1 MQQQL
6 LFNVL
11 FFFMMPAFWFGIGRT
26 LVDHHLRVK
35 RERSLYD
42 SAINPKH
49 TELRT
54 FLWGTIGLGIVGSVL
69 SFAFGIEVSYAWIFA
84 YEAIVA
90 LMLVIPGAMFPFAGM
105 GILMLLILLLGNN
118 FYTHILNGNLS
129 LTLQNTM
136 PVGMNFLELLTVM
149 LILQYLFLKFNRKSV
164 NSPVLSKNIRG
175 NQVAS
180 YLFNKFTIFPLVF
193 LVPGQLFVA
202 NSPFWP
208 MFRLFGSKVSILVVP
223 FLIGYRFK
231 FVSDMSAD
239 ILKRLANATG
249 WLAWLSLGLTIDAF
263 LWKNLWFEVLAI
275 IVLLL
280 AYGMVLYH
288 YHRVDKRASAK
299 QVEQAVDGIRI
310 LAVKPNTPASKMNL
324 QTGDL
329 ILEVNGQAVRNEE
342 QLYRALQSSPAF
354 CHLKIKNRNG
364 QLELKDAAIYEGA
377 PHEIGIVTFPKEKTG
392 ATK

>member
-1 MQQQL
+1 MQQL

-11 FFFMMPAFWFGIGRT
+11 FFFMMPVFWLGIGRT
-26 LVDHHLRVK
+26 LVDHHLRMK
-35 RERSLYD
+35 RERDLYG

-49 TELRT
+49 TELKT
-54 FLWGTIGLGIVGSVL
+54 FLLGTIGLGIVGSIL
-69 SFAFGIEVSYAWIFA
+69 SFGFGIEVSFAWIFA
-84 YEAIVA
+84 YEVIMAFMV
-90 LMLVIPGAMFPFAGM
+90 VIPGFMFPFAGM

-118 FYTHILNGNLS
+118 FYTHILNGNFN

-175 NQVAS
+175 NRVAS
-180 YLFNKFTIFPLVF
+180 YLFNKFTVVPLVF

-231 FVSDMSAD
+231 FISDMSEN
-239 ILKRLANATG
+239 IVKRLANATG
-249 WLAWLSLGLTIDAF
+249 WLAWLSLGLTVDAF
-263 LWKNLWFEVLAI
+263 LWKNLWFEVAAI

-280 AYGMVLYH
+280 AYAMVLYH
-288 YHRVDKRASAK
+288 YHRVDRKASAK

-310 LAVKPNTPASKMNL
+310 LAVKPNTPASKMKL

-329 ILEVNGQAVRNEE
+329 ILEVNDQAVRNED
-342 QLYRALQSSPAF
+342 QLYRALQSNPTF
-354 CHLKIKNRNG
+354 CHLKIKNRDG
-364 QLELKDAAIYEGA
+364 QLELKDSAIYAGA
-377 PHEIGIVTFPKEKTG
+377 PHEIGIVTFPKDETG
-392 ATK
+392 VQK